1 MNRGRIS
8 IYILFFLLIQNVGFG
23 ADKFRVF
30 KKQDGLSSNR
40 LYSSVEDKDGFIW
53 ITSEKGV
60 DRFDGRF
67 FKHYSL
73 KFHDESSSFGY
84 LFYFILT
91 DSDKNIFVLA
101 NRGHLYK
108 YNPKTD
114 DFIPVAGFEKNHG
127 LFITSASIDSDN
139 NLLFGTANSFFAYN
153 LETGVR
159 ENLNKIEARVHSI
172 LPYGDHQFLLGTTN
186 GLLTI
191 DSLHDAPHYLGAVD
205 STFTRL
211 GNNYKTKKI
220 FLDSID
226 QKIWIGTISN
236 GLYYYDMELGKM
248 VKPEFHRFQI
258 HEYPIYDIVKLENG
272 SLLIATDGS
281 GIYKIN
287 PYSMEIVRHFLN
299 NEDNLE
305 SISSNVVYNFSRTKN
320 GMIFISTDYGG
331 LNLYNPN
338 LPDFHTIKHQLGNE
352 NSLNNNVVHAVVEI
366 TPGVVCFGTDL
377 GLSTWNLYKNRW
389 SFYNRSKKKGTRQ
402 NEVITSLHKASDHS
416 IWVGSFINP
425 LALFDYT
432 THWENISGL
441 PRELRKGKHVKT
453 MFMDHKHSTLWVGHA
468 SNELYSYDFRR
479 RSLKGYPINFITTIA
494 NYSSSKLLVGN
505 RQGVFIINKNSGE
518 IKDFFKNR
526 PKLKPESIKISC
538 LFVDLTRKV
547 WIGTYNSGIYS
558 IDTELNKLTSY
569 NSTTGLTSNVIHA
582 ILQDNEGKIWLSTD
596 NSISSIDVAQNEVQN
611 YFISDGLPSTDFMD
625 NSACKAS
632 DGTLFFGSANGA
644 VYFKP
649 AQISMQES
657 FSKLVL
663 TEFYVNQ
670 KKISVEKGSILKTRL
685 NETKTIDL
693 NHDENSFSIVFN
705 SIDFIHPEQNLYSW
719 KLDGFDRQWTQPV
732 LANRVDYSNLSPG
745 RYTLRIKKIS
755 KSSAVNDENYR
766 VINVII
772 RKPAWKSPLAFIAYL
787 LIILL
792 MGTIILYYNSLM
804 HKVKSSR
811 AHLRFLMDIAHQIK
825 TPLSLIRAPI
835 GDLLQEQTDGD
846 SKERLSLAMKNVEK
860 LQSKI
865 NQFLDFKKVSRAEAL
880 LHIEEFDLVQFLKD
894 KIYAYKVLAE
904 KNEIQLNFEPGT
916 DKINV
921 YSDQELLDK
930 IVDNLLSNAI
940 KFNKRNG
947 YVNIRIHTDSK
958 NWGITITDSGIGIPK
973 RDQKK
978 VFDLFHRAKNAVSQ
992 NIRGSGVGLVLAYDL
1007 TKHLKGK
1014 LSFKSQEE
1022 KGSSFTLMFP
1032 AGKSSFKPSD
1042 FDEVLQH
1049 ENEDL
1054 EQHDV
1059 AGSCPEISPNRIS
1072 DFKILVVEDDDEL
1085 RSYMKTRLSEK
1096 YNILDASN
1104 GKEALDVVRNYMP
1117 DLIVSDIVMPKMNGR
1132 QLCMNIKSNIE
1143 TCHIPVIL
1151 LTGMDSKENMLRGIE
1166 AGADDYIPK
1175 PFDSL
1180 ILIAKIDNLLNSRKV
1195 LKAKFL
1201 IGGHKEYDHGI
1212 QNDYDKELI
1221 KSITNLI
1228 EKNISDPDLSVK
1240 TLCMETGMSRTAL
1253 YHKLKILID
1262 LSPAEFIRTVRLK
1275 KAQDLLLSNKHNI
1288 NEVAYLVG
1296 FSDSKYFSTCFKRQ
1310 FGESPST
1317 FVSKAKIQN

>member
-1 MNRGRIS
+1 MNWKN
-8 IYILFFLLIQNVGFG
+8 LNVFFLLYLLIYSAGFS

-114 DFIPVAGFEKNHG
+114 DFIPVAGFEKNYG

-139 NLLFGTANSFFAYN
+139 NLLFGTANSLFVYN
-153 LETGVR
+153 FETQIKV
-159 ENLNKIEARVHSI
+159 NLSNIIGRVHSI
-172 LPYGDHQFLLGTTN
+172 HPYNDHRYLLGTTN

-191 DSLHDAPHYLGAVD
+191 DSLHDAPHYLGAED
-205 STFTRL
+205 STFTES
-211 GNNYKTKKI
+211 GNNYKIKKI

-226 QKIWIGTISN
+226 QKIWVGTISN
-236 GLYYYDMELGKM
+236 GLFYYDMERR
-248 VKPEFHRFQI
+248 VIIKPKFQRFQI
-258 HEYPIYDIVKLENG
+258 HEYPIYDIIKLENG

-287 PYSMEIVRHFLN
+287 PYSMEIERHFLN

-377 GLSTWNLYKNRW
+377 GLSTWNLNKNRW
-389 SFYNRSKKKGTRQ
+389 SFYNRSKKKGTWQ

-425 LALFDYT
+425 LALFDHT
-432 THWENISGL
+432 THWKNISGL

-453 MFMDHKHSTLWVGHA
+453 MFMDHKRNTLWVGHA

-494 NYSSSKLLVGN
+494 NYASSKLLVGN

-916 DKINV
+916 DKINE

-1049 ENEDL
+1049 ENEDSA
-1054 EQHDV
+1054 QHDV

-1096 YNILDASN
+1096 YNILDATN
-1104 GKEALDVVRNYMP
+1104 GKEALEVVRNQMP

-1201 IGGHKEYDHGI
+1201 IGGHKEYDHSI